1 MTQAHTGGITMIKFM
16 LALAAYI
23 IDLARWI
30 VWGIIS
36 LMEVVCAILVTALII
51 HAFNTYIN

>member
-1 MTQAHTGGITMIKFM
+1 MIRFM

-30 VWGIIS
+30 VWGFIS
-36 LMEVVCAILVTALII
+36 LMEFFCIILAIALIT
-51 HAFNTYIN
+51 HAFNTYLN

>member
-1 MTQAHTGGITMIKFM
+1 MIKFM

-23 IDLARWI
+23 IDIARWI

-36 LMEVVCAILVTALII
+36 LLEVVCAILVTAIII
-51 HAFNTYIN
+51 HAFNTYLN